1 MKIIL
6 SYIIAFVFAGS
17 LSAGSFV
24 VSENDPTPKK
34 GEGIIQIYPNPVKD
48 FFYVSSLDNV
58 KIKRIIV
65 FNIVGHKILDYSP
78 KISYNNSKER
88 VDASR
93 LTSGKYF
100 IKVLLENNKQEM
112 KHLIKL

>member
-1 MKIIL
+1 MKVIL
-6 SYIIAFVFAGS
+6 KYIMTLVLAGS
-17 LSAGSFV
+17 LSASGLAIDK
-24 VSENDPTPKK
+24 NDPPVKK
-34 GEGIIQIYPNPVKD
+34 GDSTIQIYPNPVKD
-48 FFYVSSLDNV
+48 FFYVSSIDNV

-78 KISYNNSKER
+78 KTSYDYKER
-88 VDASR
+88 VDVSR

-100 IKVLLENNKQEM
+100 IKVLLENNTQEM